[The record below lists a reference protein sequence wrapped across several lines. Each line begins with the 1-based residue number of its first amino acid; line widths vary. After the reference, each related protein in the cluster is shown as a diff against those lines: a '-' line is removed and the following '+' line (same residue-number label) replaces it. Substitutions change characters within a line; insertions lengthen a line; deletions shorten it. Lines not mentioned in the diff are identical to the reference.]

1 MLPRDLREHGMTA
14 KAFLGI
20 IPVFGFGGL
29 AIYLY
34 RVNASMDGVASQQ
47 LMPMA
52 YALGAISLLFSLPIL
67 FKLLRLAFAEPKA
80 GKAAGGARDD
90 FDPDTTIARYLEKK
104 AAGGTSFEVP
114 DSAGPRPTF
123 GRKLV

>member
-1 MLPRDLREHGMTA
+1 MSA

-20 IPVFGFGGL
+20 VPVFGFGGL

-34 RVNASMDGVASQQ
+34 RVNDSMDGVASQQ
-47 LMPMA
+47 LMPMV

-67 FKLLRLAFAEPKA
+67 FKLLRLATVKPKSA
-80 GKAAGGARDD
+80 KAPEDAARGE
-90 FDPDTTIARYLEKK
+90 FDADAAISRYLEKK
-104 AAGGTSFEVP
+104 AAGEASFEVP
-114 DSAGPRPTF
+114 DGAAPRPVF

>member
-1 MLPRDLREHGMTA
+1 MSA

-20 IPVFGFGGL
+20 VPVFGFGGL
-29 AIYLY
+29 AIYLC
-34 RVNASMDGVASQQ
+34 RVNDSMDGVASQQ
-47 LMPMA
+47 LMPMV

-67 FKLLRLAFAEPKA
+67 FKLLRLAFAKPKA
-80 GKAAGGARDD
+80 GKAPDGARGD
-90 FDPDTTIARYLEKK
+90 FDPDTTIARYIEKK